1 MVAELVLVMMEVV
14 MVVMSMVV
22 VMMAMMEVDLLLTNS
37 LRAALYG
44 PKPEYTELDLDDKD
58 CVNGNW
64 RCYYKWLSENTPDQW
79 PAIKTSKYL
88 ASHGVRLHLHLI
100 MRLIRN
106 LKGGQ
111 IRGCQCMKRAPPSP
125 ASPHKYV
132 DCRLPPLYK

>member
-1 MVAELVLVMMEVV
+1 MLLVMMMARVV
-14 MVVMSMVV
+14 MVVVLMEVMMMVINMVV
-22 VMMAMMEVDLLLTNS
+22 VMMAMIEMDRLLINS
-37 LRAALYG
+37 IRAALYG

-88 ASHGVRLHLHLI
+88 HLI
-100 MRLIRN
+100 TRLMGN

-111 IRGCQCMKRAPPSP
+111 IRGCQCMKREPLSP
-125 ASPHKYV
+125 ASPP
-132 DCRLPPLYK
+132 R

>member
-1 MVAELVLVMMEVV
+1 MLAELVLVTMEVV

-22 VMMAMMEVDLLLTNS
+22 VMMVMMEDRLLTNS

-88 ASHGVRLHLHLI
+88 HLI
-100 MRLIRN
+100 TRLMGN

-125 ASPHKYV
+125 ASPHRYV
-132 DCRLPPLYK
+132 ECRSPPLYK

>member
-1 MVAELVLVMMEVV
+1 MVAELVLVTMEVV
-14 MVVMSMVV
+14 MVVMSMMVV
-22 VMMAMMEVDLLLTNS
+22 MAMMEVDMLLTNS

-88 ASHGVRLHLHLI
+88 HLI
-100 MRLIRN
+100 TRLMGN

-111 IRGCQCMKRAPPSP
+111 IRGCQCMKRAPPLH
-125 ASPHKYV
+125 ASPP
-132 DCRLPPLYK
+132 R

>member
-1 MVAELVLVMMEVV
+1 MEVV
-14 MVVMSMVV
+14 MVVMSMVM
-22 VMMAMMEVDLLLTNS
+22 VMMAMMEVDRILTNS

-88 ASHGVRLHLHLI
+88 ASHGVRLHLI
-100 MRLIRN
+100 MRLMGN

-125 ASPHKYV
+125 ASPP
-132 DCRLPPLYK
+132 R

>member
-1 MVAELVLVMMEVV
+1 MVELVLVMMEVV

-79 PAIKTSKYL
+79 PAIKYL
-88 ASHGVRLHLHLI
+88 ASHGVRLHLI
-100 MRLIRN
+100 MRLMGN

-111 IRGCQCMKRAPPSP
+111 IRGC
-125 ASPHKYV
+125 
-132 DCRLPPLYK
+132 

>member
-1 MVAELVLVMMEVV
+1 MVAELVLVMMGVV
-14 MVVMSMVV
+14 MVINMVV
-22 VMMAMMEVDLLLTNS
+22 VMMAMMEMDRLLINS
-37 LRAALYG
+37 IRAALYG

-79 PAIKTSKYL
+79 LAIKTSKHL
-88 ASHGVRLHLHLI
+88 ASHGVRLHLI
-100 MRLIRN
+100 MRLMGN